1 LTSLSRKN
9 YSSAFNE
16 ETRISELSAIEAVGL
31 FEDIL
36 GRDLSLRVK
45 ATGSSM
51 APFLKGSEFLTI
63 KKTASASLHIGDLIF
78 FKTRHGL
85 PILHRIVR
93 KKHER
98 DISIFQTKGDA
109 LISIDGPVNGDCILG
124 KVCSIENKLASGKI
138 KHSDME
144 SPYRRI
150 INYLLAKKSLM
161 KSKAYLFIQQCPL
174 YPSLRSIIKK
184 TLF

>member
-1 LTSLSRKN
+1 MVPINLSSGEVIR
-9 YSSAFNE
+9 
-16 ETRISELSAIEAVGL
+16 L

-36 GRDLSLRVK
+36 NSGLSLRTQV
-45 ATGSSM
+45 TGVSM
-51 APFLKGSEFLTI
+51 TPFLRGGEILTI
-63 KKTASASLHIGDLIF
+63 RKVGFSSLRTGDLIF
-78 FKTRHGL
+78 FKDLRGL

-98 DISIFQTKGDA
+98 DISVFQTKGDA
-109 LISIDGPVNGDCILG
+109 LISIDGPVTGDSILG
-124 KVCSIENKLASGKI
+124 KVCIIENRLASGKI
-138 KHSDME
+138 KHIDME

-161 KSKAYLFIQQCPL
+161 KSKAYLSIQQCPL

-184 TLF
+184 TLV